1 MDEKEYYQLKQDVA
15 LSNDRLGRMETA
27 IERIA
32 TSSEKTAEAVMKSES
47 VNRFLGV
54 VMGLL
59 IPLVAGG
66 AYYFVGMYS
75 ETNKDQYAQISHV
88 QTDIIGI
95 DKRVT
100 ILEEKEK
107 KK

>member
-32 TSSEKTAEAVMKSES
+32 TSSEKTADAVMKSES

-59 IPLVAGG
+59 VPLVAGG
-66 AYYFVGMYS
+66 AYYFVGLYN
-75 ETNKDQYAQISHV
+75 ETNKDQYAQITHIQS
-88 QTDIIGI
+88 DITSI

-100 ILEEKEK
+100 ILEEKK
-107 KK
+107 R